1 MRLVPMCERT
11 DWRKAERLTTL
22 GGDVVLEG

>member
-11 DWRKAERLTTL
+11 DWRKAERLTTI